1 MIFAHA
7 TITPTTRLALC
18 FYRVLAEFYQFTNAN
33 ATINLIGLDIVDI
46 VDIVRIV
53 CQVTLNAL
61 L

>member
-7 TITPTTRLALC
+7 IITSTTRLALC
-18 FYRVLAEFYQFTNAN
+18 FYRVLAEYYQFTNAN
-33 ATINLIGLDIVDI
+33 AKINLIGLDI